1 VRSFLRASDPHSTKD
16 CPDWAD
22 GKQVIH
28 DNKAQFRRH
37 FTYMIEAYG
46 GLKREDVPAWA
57 WKPFDRLDNDTFS
70 PEMLIDL
77 PIEGCVIFR
86 KKDAR

>member
-1 VRSFLRASDPHSTKD
+1 
-16 CPDWAD
+16 
-22 GKQVIH
+22 VIG
-28 DNKAQFRRH
+28 
-37 FTYMIEAYG
+37 AYG
-46 GLKREDVPAWA
+46 GPKREDVPAWA

-86 KKDAR
+86 ERDA